1 VLDLRTSFGVDFF
14 LDLAAS
20 LPFGLVRV
28 EARPAS
34 FSVESRAAEKRAAT
48 GVVLRELGF
57 SPPVPV
63 ASSPEASFPCGAA
76 VRSPFARF
84 PCRRYS
90 GFRSYGSPEARRRVL
105 LVLLVLFPAAV
116 LEFQASPPPP
126 GFGLTAVGLSG
137 LAKRA
142 ALRCHRVRFFFEARR
157 RSCSSS
163 IFIQPRRAVSLPR
176 ALSFSFGRQELPSPF
191 ARKSAR
197 FALQYSMLG
206 SDFQRRPH
214 DRDIV

>member
-57 SPPVPV
+57 SPLVPV

-84 PCRRYS
+84 PCRRYL

-105 LVLLVLFPAAV
+105 LVLFPSAV

-163 IFIQPRRAVSLPR
+163 IFIQPRRAVSSTR
-176 ALSFSFGRQELPSPF
+176 AEFFLRSTGTALTV
-191 ARKSAR
+191 RKEECSVC
-197 FALQYSMLG
+197 S
-206 SDFQRRPH
+206 S
-214 DRDIV
+214 V